1 MSDTKVGT
9 LKALFSLDSTKFDRG
24 MKNIQKSTKKTEAGL
39 NKLKGVL
46 VGAFSVV
53 AVKSFIQSTLTA
65 ADSIGKF
72 ADRAGIA
79 TDRLQTMKFAFD
91 LAGVGAEGVNKAM
104 ITFGKRLGKARQ
116 GIGALAGGLKGG
128 QEELLNT
135 LLRTKDMNQALD
147 VMFTAMGNAKNQA
160 EKLSIADA
168 AFGMAGLRMTAAF
181 RDGSAAFF
189 EAEQRARD
197 LGLVIDEKLIRNAEQ
212 LNDEM
217 LVAVGVIGIQMKA
230 AFLEI
235 APALTKIVGHFIEWN
250 QQLKDFNKPS
260 TLNGFAQIIKMAG
273 AGGFSL
279 FESLGGAADNET
291 IRKWAKKQKEQL
303 FKQLKTGQDKFTE
316 KNPKKM
322 KMGKRGGPV
331 TPPPAIIEEAIE
343 QGATPDSLKDIGGNF
358 FGGAFGGNSIGEVDD
373 FSGKEAQLKRILDT
387 SKQYIRGLEMQNKI
401 ERLRLSGQKELADEM
416 EREITL
422 RKMAGDFTAQITDKD
437 RERLRSAQTEQK
449 RLNELMEK
457 QNRIAEIGESVFDNF
472 GDGVIRVMQEGG
484 SAIDAMK
491 DSAIAAL
498 FDIQREIFKLAFNPL
513 KEMAVKGAI
522 SALSG
527 MIPGFAHGGGFTV
540 PGGGGTDS
548 TPVSFMATPGEKVSI
563 STPGQN
569 GGGEGGGGSL
579 VIHQNISTGVA
590 QTVRAELM
598 AMLPTIIE
606 RTKKGVLDAKLR
618 GGQFAGAF

>member
-212 LNDEM
+212 
-217 LVAVGVIGIQMKA
+217 
-230 AFLEI
+230 
-235 APALTKIVGHFIEWN
+235 
-250 QQLKDFNKPS
+250 
-260 TLNGFAQIIKMAG
+260 
-273 AGGFSL
+273 
-279 FESLGGAADNET
+279 
-291 IRKWAKKQKEQL
+291 
-303 FKQLKTGQDKFTE
+303 
-316 KNPKKM
+316 
-322 KMGKRGGPV
+322 
-331 TPPPAIIEEAIE
+331 
-343 QGATPDSLKDIGGNF
+343 
-358 FGGAFGGNSIGEVDD
+358 
-373 FSGKEAQLKRILDT
+373 
-387 SKQYIRGLEMQNKI
+387 
-401 ERLRLSGQKELADEM
+401 
-416 EREITL
+416 
-422 RKMAGDFTAQITDKD
+422 
-437 RERLRSAQTEQK
+437 
-449 RLNELMEK
+449 
-457 QNRIAEIGESVFDNF
+457 
-472 GDGVIRVMQEGG
+472 
-484 SAIDAMK
+484 
-491 DSAIAAL
+491 
-498 FDIQREIFKLAFNPL
+498 
-513 KEMAVKGAI
+513 
-522 SALSG
+522 
-527 MIPGFAHGGGFTV
+527 
-540 PGGGGTDS
+540 
-548 TPVSFMATPGEKVSI
+548 
-563 STPGQN
+563 
-569 GGGEGGGGSL
+569 
-579 VIHQNISTGVA
+579 
-590 QTVRAELM
+590 
-598 AMLPTIIE
+598 
-606 RTKKGVLDAKLR
+606 
-618 GGQFAGAF
+618 